1 MMSARHR
8 QQGQAMAEA
17 LLVLPGLALVLLAIG
32 WLGRL
37 QFSAQMLL
45 QASRMTAMASA
56 AGASNPGQSGFQ
68 VQLENVPLRSGAD
81 GSNHTLPRAEWLG
94 GEVRLVSATARG
106 AVAGAGPWSVMTLQ
120 RRTSVALG
128 AGRASNDADAGRRIA
143 AATTTWR
150 QVADRSQA
158 VARAAGPVAAATDA
172 PWRRAPLALD
182 WLSAWADVVP
192 ADRLLPVARA
202 GQ

>member
-56 AGASNPGQSGFQ
+56 AGAPNPGQSGFR
-68 VQLENVPLRSGAD
+68 VQLEHVPLHSGAD
-81 GSNHTLPRAEWLG
+81 GFNHTLPQAEWLG
-94 GEVRLVSATARG
+94 GEARLVSATACG
-106 AVAGAGPWSVMTLQ
+106 AVTGAGPWSVMTLQ

-128 AGRASNDADAGRRIA
+128 AGHASNDADAGRRIA

-150 QVADRSQA
+150 QFADRSQA
-158 VARAAGPVAAATDA
+158 VARVAGPVAAATDA

-192 ADRLLPVARA
+192 ADRLLPVAGA

>member
-56 AGASNPGQSGFQ
+56 AG
-68 VQLENVPLRSGAD
+68 
-81 GSNHTLPRAEWLG
+81 
-94 GEVRLVSATARG
+94 
-106 AVAGAGPWSVMTLQ
+106 
-120 RRTSVALG
+120 
-128 AGRASNDADAGRRIA
+128 
-143 AATTTWR
+143 
-150 QVADRSQA
+150 
-158 VARAAGPVAAATDA
+158 
-172 PWRRAPLALD
+172 
-182 WLSAWADVVP
+182 
-192 ADRLLPVARA
+192 
-202 GQ
+202 